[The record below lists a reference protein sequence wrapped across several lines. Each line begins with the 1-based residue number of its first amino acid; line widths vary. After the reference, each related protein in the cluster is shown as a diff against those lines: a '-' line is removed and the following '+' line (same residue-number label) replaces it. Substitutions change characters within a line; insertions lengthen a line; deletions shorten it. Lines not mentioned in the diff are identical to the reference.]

1 MFGTTRSGA
10 SSYAKVGLETGVLA
24 ADPHQLITMLFD
36 GALVALSSAL
46 VNMKTGQIAAKG
58 MAISKAIAIINDG
71 LRASLD
77 QKAGGAIAVSLDSLY
92 AYMAQRLVESNI
104 QNAPEKIE
112 EVQRLLADLK
122 GAWVQISPRAAAAS
136 AAAPTLAA
144 NVPLMAPRMNHA
156 GYDAPANQYAT
167 LAKA

>member
-10 SSYAKVGLETGVLA
+10 SSYAKVGVETGVLS

-46 VNMKTGQIAAKG
+46 LHMKAGQTAAKG
-58 MAISKAIAIINDG
+58 LAISKAIAIINDG

-77 QKAGGAIAVSLDSLY
+77 QKAGGAIATSLDGLY
-92 AYMAQRLVESNI
+92 GYMGQRLVQSNI
-104 QNAPEKIE
+104 QNAPEMIE
-112 EVQRLLADLK
+112 EVQRLLNELK
-122 GAWVQISPRAAAAS
+122 SAWVQISPSKAAAA
-136 AAAPTLAA
+136 AVQPAP
-144 NVPLMAPRMNHA
+144 PMAPRQSMS
-156 GYDAPANQYAT
+156 GYDAPAAQYAT